1 MKLLGGLLVIVMLS
15 GCSADTSDLQAYILS
30 VQQTTNF
37 PIEPY
42 PEFKKAP
49 PFEYSASSARDPFQR
64 LQGAEYEVT
73 GLPQAQCNQPDTKRD
88 KMPLERYGID
98 ALKLQGFFTSLGK
111 TYALI
116 VANDSSVHQVQVG
129 DRLGLFFGK
138 ITRIEEGTVHFVEQL
153 PDGTGCWQEKQ
164 ATLTMSD
171 TTGTDSNV

>member
-1 MKLLGGLLVIVMLS
+1 MRTWLGALMILALS
-15 GCSADTSDLQAYILS
+15 ACSSDTSDLQAYMLS

-49 PFEYSASSARDPFQR
+49 IFKYSASEVRDPFQR
-64 LQGAEYEVT
+64 LQGEEYEVADV
-73 GLPQAQCNQPDTKRD
+73 PEAQCNQPDLKRE

-98 ALKLQGFFTSLGK
+98 ALRLRGFFTSLGK

-116 VANDSSVHQVQVG
+116 VANDNSVHQATVG
-129 DRLGLFFGK
+129 DRLGLFFGEIK
-138 ITRIEEGTVHFVEQL
+138 EIEGGTVHFVEQL

-164 ATLTMSD
+164 ATLTMAD

>member
-1 MKLLGGLLVIVMLS
+1 MRSIASLLLILSLV
-15 GCSADTSDLQAYILS
+15 GCSSDTGDLEAYMLS

-37 PIEPY
+37 PIEAY

-49 PFEYSASSARDPFQR
+49 IFKYSAKNARDPFHR
-64 LQGAEYEVT
+64 LRGDEYGVT
-73 GLPQAQCNQPDTKRD
+73 DLPEAQCNQPDLKRD

-98 ALKLQGFFTSLGK
+98 ALRLQGFFTSLGV

-116 VANDSSVHQVQVG
+116 VANDNSVHQARTG

-138 ITRIEEGTVHFVEQL
+138 ITKMEDGTVHFVEKL

-171 TTGTDSNV
+171 ITGTDSNV